1 LSTPVASCIV
11 RHMDIKILL
20 KTFGTQMAL
29 AKAFNVSR
37 QAVSKWVKAGELP
50 ALRVYQA
57 RELLRGAKNK

>member
-1 LSTPVASCIV
+1 
-11 RHMDIKILL
+11 MDIKILL
-20 KTFGTQMAL
+20 KEFGTQMAL

>member
-1 LSTPVASCIV
+1 
-11 RHMDIKILL
+11 MDIKILL
-20 KTFGTQMAL
+20 KKFGTQMAL

-57 RELLRGAKNK
+57 RELLRSAKRQ